1 MMIKKLSSLWIFS
14 DIDGTMV
21 EAPNPIPRR
30 NLEAL
35 QRFTENGG
43 HFAISTGRT
52 VEAALQYANDLPVN
66 VPSIIFNGGAI
77 YDFAKKKM
85 LYAKYLSRT
94 WRDYTK
100 AVLEHF
106 PDVGITLMGEGLYIA
121 AGNYASVKKYLV
133 DIDHV
138 VPVQGT
144 IDGTPGELI
153 KIIFVAEEKD
163 TPALAKFLSQIAS
176 REMVVSRS
184 SPNFVELLP
193 FEVDKGTCL
202 KEYSRLFQ
210 IPMENMI
217 AIGDYFN
224 DEAMLRT
231 AGYPVTVAGAP
242 EELKSLCHYVTGPCM
257 EGALADLVIHLES
270 LCGIP
275 SPSYC

>member
-1 MMIKKLSSLWIFS
+1 MIKELSSLWIFS

-66 VPSIIFNGGAI
+66 VPCIIFNGGAI
-77 YDFAKKKM
+77 YDFSKKKM
-85 LYAKYLSRT
+85 LYAKYLSKT
-94 WRDYTK
+94 WRDYAK
-100 AVLEHF
+100 MVLKHF
-106 PDVGITLMGEGLYIA
+106 PDVGITLMGEGIYIA
-121 AGNYASVKKYLV
+121 AANYSYVKRYLANV
-133 DIDHV
+133 DHV
-138 VPVQGT
+138 IPVHGT
-144 IDGTPGELI
+144 IDGTVGELI

-163 TPALAKFLSQIAS
+163 TSALAEFLSKIAS
-176 REMVVSRS
+176 HEMVVSRS

-193 FEVDKGTCL
+193 FGVDKGSCL
-202 KEYSRLFQ
+202 QKYSNLFQ

-242 EELKSLCHYVTGPCM
+242 EELKTLCRYVTGPCM

-270 LCGIP
+270 LCGI
-275 SPSYC
+275 S